1 MASRIAARSPSS
13 GTPEESGISTR
24 VKRNAISRSARRV
37 ASQPATAAMSAPSE
51 RPSACW
57 RSTFSSNT
65 LSEKGRRDTPAKPSA
80 SAAARL

>member
-37 ASQPATAAMSAPSE
+37 ASQPATAAMSLPSE
-51 RPSACW
+51 RPSAC
-57 RSTFSSNT
+57 
-65 LSEKGRRDTPAKPSA
+65 
-80 SAAARL
+80 